1 MIMQL
6 TRRGAAPLVALS
18 ALTALALAGC
28 SHSDTTPSTGGV
40 IATVA
45 GAPAGTVAT
54 VTTPK
59 GGMLTLSQPAFYA
72 QLQSYVPASSRNPA
86 AMNQPTGQAVMQQMV
101 QGLLFEGLAQDQGVA
116 PTDAEIDAQYNNI
129 KLVQEIRNVKPFDQ
143 VLADNGLTPE
153 IVKETQIKPA
163 LAPVKLLTKG
173 VTISDADIKTYYD
186 ANKNKSVTD
195 TPGGFTKPE
204 RVHIKKIAVAT
215 QAEAAS
221 IAADIKS
228 GKTTFDKEVGKSL
241 DKSTPDGDF
250 PTWIAIDPAAPGS
263 EVLTKPLA
271 ATAEGGLTTPI
282 PIPGPAG
289 PTFWLVQVVKKEK
302 KEVMPLDQVKDLVR
316 AILLQQKAQANTE
329 GQTALQ
335 QQLRDFQTAATVKIA
350 GPQYA
355 ALAQEITH
363 PAPAPPPAPAAP
375 SGGPGGS
382 PFTPAPR

>member
-1 MIMQL
+1 MQL

-28 SHSDTTPSTGGV
+28 NHSDTTSSTGGV
-40 IATVA
+40 VATVA

-59 GGMLTLSQPAFYA
+59 GGMLTLSQPAFFA
-72 QLQSYVPASSRNPA
+72 QLQSYVPGSNPNPQA
-86 AMNQPTGQAVMQQMV
+86 ARLPTGQAVMQQLV
-101 QGLLFEGLAQDQGVA
+101 QGLMFEGLAQDQGLA
-116 PTDAEIDAQYNNI
+116 PTDAEVDAQYNNI

-153 IVKETQIKPA
+153 IVKETQIKP
-163 LAPVKLLTKG
+163 LLSQVKLLTKG
-173 VTISDADIKTYYD
+173 VTITDADIKTYYD
-186 ANKNKSVTD
+186 ANKNKSVTNN
-195 TPGGFTKPE
+195 GFTKPE
-204 RVHIKKIAVAT
+204 RVHIRKIAVAT
-215 QAEAAS
+215 QAEADA
-221 IAADIKS
+221 IAADVKS
-228 GKTTFDKEVGKSL
+228 GKSTFDKEVPKSL

-282 PIPGPAG
+282 PIPGPSG

-316 AILLQQKAQANTE
+316 AVLLQQKAGQNSE
-329 GQTALQ
+329 GQQALQ
-335 QQLRDFQTAATVKIA
+335 QQLRDFQTASKVVIA

-363 PAPAPPPAPAAP
+363 PAPPPPPAPAGGPA
-375 SGGPGGS
+375 GGPGGS
-382 PFTPAPR
+382 TFAPAPGPR

>member
-1 MIMQL
+1 MQL

-28 SHSDTTPSTGGV
+28 NHSDTTSSNGGV
-40 IATVA
+40 VATVA

-72 QLQSYVPASSRNPA
+72 QLQSYVAGSNPNQA
-86 AMNQPTGQAVMQQMV
+86 ALRLPTGQAVMQQLV
-101 QGLLFEGLAQDQGVA
+101 QGLLFEGLAQDQGLA
-116 PTDAEIDAQYNNI
+116 PTDAEVEAQYNNI
-129 KLVQEIRNVKPFDQ
+129 KLVQEIRNVKPFEQ
-143 VLADNGLTPE
+143 VLADNGLTE
-153 IVKETQIKPA
+153 DVVKETQIKPL
-163 LAPVKLLTKG
+163 LAQVKLLTKG
-173 VTISDADIKTYYD
+173 VTITDADIKTYYD

-195 TPGGFTKPE
+195 NGFTKPE
-204 RVHIKKIAVAT
+204 RAHIKKIAVAT
-215 QAEAAS
+215 EAEATA

-228 GKTTFDKEVGKSL
+228 GKSTFDKEVTKSL
-241 DKSTPDGDF
+241 DKSTLDGDF
-250 PTWIAIDPAAPGS
+250 PTWIAIDPATPGS
-263 EVLTKPLA
+263 EVLTKPLST
-271 ATAEGGLTTPI
+271 TAEGSLTAPI

-302 KEVMPLDQVKDLVR
+302 KEVMPQDQVKDLVR
-316 AILLQQKAQANTE
+316 AVLLQQKAGANAE
-329 GQTALQ
+329 GQQALQ
-335 QQLRDFQTAATVKIA
+335 QQLRDFQTASKVVIA

-382 PFTPAPR
+382 PFAPAPGPR

>member
-1 MIMQL
+1 MQL

-28 SHSDTTPSTGGV
+28 SHSGTTSSTGGV
-40 IATVA
+40 EATVA

-72 QLQSYVPASSRNPA
+72 QLQSYVPASNPNQA
-86 AMNQPTGQAVMQQMV
+86 ALRLPTGQAVMQQLV
-101 QGLLFEGLAQDQGVA
+101 QGLLFEGLAQDQGLA
-116 PTDAEIDAQYNNI
+116 PTDAEVDAQFNNI

-143 VLADNGLTPE
+143 VLADNGLTE
-153 IVKETQIKPA
+153 DVVKETQIKP
-163 LAPVKLLTKG
+163 LLSQVKLLTKG
-173 VTISDADIKTYYD
+173 VTITDADIKTYYD
-186 ANKNKSVTD
+186 ANKDKSVTD
-195 TPGGFTKPE
+195 NGFTKPE

-215 QAEAAS
+215 EAEATA

-228 GKTTFDKEVGKSL
+228 GKSTFDKEVSKSL

-250 PTWIAIDPAAPGS
+250 PTWIAIDPATPGS
-263 EVLTKPLA
+263 EVLTKPLTTTPEGSL
-271 ATAEGGLTTPI
+271 TAPI

-289 PTFWLVQVVKKEK
+289 PTYWLVQVVKKEK
-302 KEVMPLDQVKDLVR
+302 KEVMPLDQVKDLVH
-316 AILLQQKAQANTE
+316 AVLLQQKAGQNTE

-335 QQLRDFQTAATVKIA
+335 QQLRDFQTASKVTIA

-363 PAPAPPPAPAAP
+363 PAPPAPAAP

-382 PFTPAPR
+382 PFAPAPH

>member
-1 MIMQL
+1 MQL

-18 ALTALALAGC
+18 ALSALALAGC
-28 SHSDTTPSTGGV
+28 NHSDTTSSTGGV
-40 IATVA
+40 VATVA

-59 GGMLTLSQPAFYA
+59 GGMLTLSQPAFFA
-72 QLQSYVPASSRNPA
+72 QLQSYVPASNQNPA
-86 AMNQPTGQAVMQQMV
+86 ALRLPTGQAVMQQMV
-101 QGLLFEGLAQDQGVA
+101 QGLLFEGLAQDQGLA
-116 PTDAEIDAQYNNI
+116 PTDAEVDAQYNNI
-129 KLVQEIRNVKPFDQ
+129 KQVQEIRNVKPFDQ
-143 VLADNGLTPE
+143 VLADNGLTE
-153 IVKETQIKPA
+153 DVVKETQIKPL
-163 LAPVKLLTKG
+163 LAQVKLLTKG

-186 ANKNKSVTD
+186 ANKDKSVTD
-195 TPGGFTKPE
+195 NGFTKPE

-215 QAEAAS
+215 QAEATAM
-221 IAADIKS
+221 AADIKS
-228 GKTTFDKEVGKSL
+228 GKTTFEKEVGKSL

-289 PTFWLVQVVKKEK
+289 PTYWLVQVVKKEK
-302 KEVMPLDQVKDLVR
+302 KEVLPLDQVKDLVR
-316 AILLQQKAQANTE
+316 ALLLSQKAQANTE
-329 GQTALQ
+329 GQQALQ
-335 QQLRDFQTAATVKIA
+335 QQLRDFQTAAKVSIA

-363 PAPAPPPAPAAP
+363 PAPAPPPAPSAP

-382 PFTPAPR
+382 PFAPAPR